1 VKFKTALLFV
11 ALAFGLAWAI
21 RGHFG
26 HEHGAAW
33 AGAIA
38 GMALITAANRADWM
52 KRLPVLATL
61 SAIGWGAGGMM
72 SYGIVV
78 GYGRGIE
85 FGNVFYG
92 LTMLGVVGALYG
104 FVGGGLFGLGL
115 EPKRVKS
122 SAWASLFCEMV
133 CGGILVYFLLV
144 VQFGW
149 KMTSPR
155 SEFWA
160 ACLGG
165 SLALAWFLARNGYW
179 NALHVAGY
187 AALGA
192 GFGFGFGNFLQ
203 TLGTAS
209 GVDFSWWNVM
219 EFSLGSFGGL
229 GMAYGVLTRR
239 WSESDSPAGRSNKP
253 AFLFLFLILPAVN
266 IIQAMSRENLATS
279 AARIGIED
287 TASFADLQIIIAW
300 LLTGFFFTAC
310 LFIYNRRSSRS
321 DDSGRHFST
330 VLFFLYLLHFLAL
343 SYIVK
348 LVFVRGQPFQ
358 LNLALYWVVIAALLY
373 LWFRNRKS
381 SAQPFATAGHLS
393 GAWWLWIGLAVGI
406 LALCALL
413 SISVHDGL
421 PGAHQ
426 RF

>member
-1 VKFKTALLFV
+1 
-11 ALAFGLAWAI
+11 
-21 RGHFG
+21 
-26 HEHGAAW
+26 
-33 AGAIA
+33 
-38 GMALITAANRADWM
+38 
-52 KRLPVLATL
+52 
-61 SAIGWGAGGMM
+61 
-72 SYGIVV
+72 
-78 GYGRGIE
+78 
-85 FGNVFYG
+85 
-92 LTMLGVVGALYG
+92 
-104 FVGGGLFGLGL
+104 
-115 EPKRVKS
+115 
-122 SAWASLFCEMV
+122 
-133 CGGILVYFLLV
+133 
-144 VQFGW
+144 
-149 KMTSPR
+149 
-155 SEFWA
+155 
-160 ACLGG
+160 
-165 SLALAWFLARNGYW
+165 
-179 NALHVAGY
+179 
-187 AALGA
+187 
-192 GFGFGFGNFLQ
+192 
-203 TLGTAS
+203 
-209 GVDFSWWNVM
+209 
-219 EFSLGSFGGL
+219 
-229 GMAYGVLTRR
+229 
-239 WSESDSPAGRSNKP
+239 
-253 AFLFLFLILPAVN
+253 
-266 IIQAMSRENLATS
+266 MSRENLATS